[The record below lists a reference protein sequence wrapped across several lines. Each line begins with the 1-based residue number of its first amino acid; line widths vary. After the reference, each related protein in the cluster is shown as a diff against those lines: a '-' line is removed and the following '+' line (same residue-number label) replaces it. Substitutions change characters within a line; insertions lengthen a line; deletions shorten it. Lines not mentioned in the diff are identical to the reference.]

1 MSAAKKLAVTE
12 QMPLQAVQRVEN
24 PLLGM
29 LGQLATSPSFNAEA
43 FRMIVDLIREEKAGQ
58 AKADFNAAFAAMQ
71 AELPTAPKGGRG
83 HNNKAYARYE
93 DIDKVAK
100 PVLGKHGLSINHTIH
115 QDDNKVKIRA
125 VLRHMGGH
133 EESAEII
140 LPLDTSGNKNP
151 VQAYGSTTA
160 YGKRY
165 TYAALIGI
173 SAEETDD
180 DAKAAGAGDV
190 IASEQVTE
198 LRKLLTETDTDE
210 ASFCEIGGVESLEQ
224 ISTANFPKAVQLL
237 KQKKAA
243 MAKAA
248 QK

>member
-1 MSAAKKLAVTE
+1 MSAANKIL
-12 QMPLQAVQRVEN
+12 MPKHAEVAPAPALIPRDN
-24 PLLGM
+24 PLLAM
-29 LGQLATSPSFNAEA
+29 LGNLATNANFNPEA
-43 FRMIVDLIREEKAGQ
+43 FKAIVDLVREEKAGA
-58 AKADFNAAFAAMQ
+58 AKAEFNAAFAAMQ
-71 AELPTAPKGGRG
+71 AELPPAPKNGKG

-93 DIDKVAK
+93 DIDRVAK

-125 VLRHMGGH
+125 VLRHLGGH

-140 LPLDTSGNKNP
+140 LPLDTSGSKNP

-180 DAKAAGAGDV
+180 DAQTSSGATVTDDQAKALAEAIEFSGASEERFKKHFKISELGKLPQAKFSDAMEMLKRRAGA
-190 IASEQVTE
+190 
-198 LRKLLTETDTDE
+198 
-210 ASFCEIGGVESLEQ
+210 
-224 ISTANFPKAVQLL
+224 
-237 KQKKAA
+237 
-243 MAKAA
+243 
-248 QK
+248 

>member
-1 MSAAKKLAVTE
+1 MSAAKKIAIADT
-12 QMPLQAVQRVEN
+12 QIMPAPARTEN

-29 LGQLATSPSFNAEA
+29 LGQLATNANFNPEA
-43 FRMIVDLIREEKAGQ
+43 FKAIVDLVREEKAGT

-71 AELPTAPKGGRG
+71 AELPPAPKNGKG

-93 DIDKVAK
+93 DIDRVAK

-125 VLRHMGGH
+125 VLRHLGGH
-133 EESAEII
+133 EESAEIV
-140 LPLDTSGNKNP
+140 LPLDTSGSKNP

-180 DAKAAGAGDV
+180 DAQASNGATVTDEQAKALADAIEFSGANEERFKKHFKITALSNLPQAKFADAMEMLKRRAGA
-190 IASEQVTE
+190 
-198 LRKLLTETDTDE
+198 
-210 ASFCEIGGVESLEQ
+210 
-224 ISTANFPKAVQLL
+224 
-237 KQKKAA
+237 
-243 MAKAA
+243 
-248 QK
+248 